1 MNFNPPCSPEYYIKL
16 LEDKQAHCKHLE
28 SLLKEEQ
35 DNHFQTQVLLMAE
48 RSPTFKANLL
58 DPLKRK
64 NFEFLGV
71 KFKD

>member
-1 MNFNPPCSPEYYIKL
+1 
-16 LEDKQAHCKHLE
+16 
-28 SLLKEEQ
+28 
-35 DNHFQTQVLLMAE
+35 MAE

-64 NFEFLGV
+64 NLEFLGV